1 MPSFNDFYFNSSTG
15 KNRIHVRRCVPDGQV
30 RAVVQIMHGIAEHIS
45 RYDDFMA
52 FLASNGFVAVG
63 TDHLGHGQS
72 IEKPEQMGFFA
83 EKNGWDYI
91 MKDEE
96 ILRLAMKQTYPNVP
110 FVLFGH
116 SMGSFMARTH
126 LIRYPGGF
134 DAAII
139 SGTGNQGAALVNGG
153 LFMGNLVTALK
164 GAHHYSKF
172 LNNLAFGSYNKI
184 YENPR
189 TEYDWLTRDTDVVD
203 KYIADPLCGFIPTC
217 SLFRDMM
224 TGVKFITNVNN
235 LKSMKKDMPVYF
247 MSGDKDPVGECGK
260 GVAAEFLHRVEALA
274 SERGVKA
281 FRIDTNFD
289 NRTMLRLLERTGFSY
304 CGKVVYRSGERL
316 AYEKRL

>member
-15 KNRIHVRRCVPDGQV
+15 KNRIHVRRCVPDGEV

-91 MKDEE
+91 LKDEE

-126 LIRYPGGF
+126 IIRYPGGF

-139 SGTGNQGAALVNGG
+139 SGTGNQGAALVNSG

-172 LNNLAFGSYNKI
+172 LNKLAFGSYNKI

-189 TEYDWLTRDTDVVD
+189 TEYDWLTRDTEVVD
-203 KYIADPLCGFIPTC
+203 KYIADPLCGFIPSC

-260 GVAAEFLHRVEALA
+260 GV
-274 SERGVKA
+274 K
-281 FRIDTNFD
+281 
-289 NRTMLRLLERTGFSY
+289 
-304 CGKVVYRSGERL
+304 L
-316 AYEKRL
+316 AYENFKKAGMKDVYIKLYKDGRHEMLNEINKAEVYADILAWINSRI

>member
-15 KNRIHVRRCVPDGQV
+15 KNRIHVRRCVPDGEV

-91 MKDEE
+91 LKDEE

-126 LIRYPGGF
+126 IIRYPGGF

-139 SGTGNQGAALVNGG
+139 SGTGIITASSSITSPSEAIIRYMKIRAPSMIGSRVIRRLLINTLPIRFAALYRH
-153 LFMGNLVTALK
+153 A
-164 GAHHYSKF
+164 A
-172 LNNLAFGSYNKI
+172 
-184 YENPR
+184 
-189 TEYDWLTRDTDVVD
+189 
-203 KYIADPLCGFIPTC
+203 C
-217 SLFRDMM
+217 S
-224 TGVKFITNVNN
+224 GI
-235 LKSMKKDMPVYF
+235 
-247 MSGDKDPVGECGK
+247 
-260 GVAAEFLHRVEALA
+260 
-274 SERGVKA
+274 
-281 FRIDTNFD
+281 
-289 NRTMLRLLERTGFSY
+289 
-304 CGKVVYRSGERL
+304 
-316 AYEKRL
+316 